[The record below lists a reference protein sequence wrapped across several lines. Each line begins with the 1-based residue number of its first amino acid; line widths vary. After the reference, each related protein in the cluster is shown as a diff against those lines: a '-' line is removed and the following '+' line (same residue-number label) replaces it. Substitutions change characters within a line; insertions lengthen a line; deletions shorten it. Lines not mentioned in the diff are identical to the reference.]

1 MKIDHGFKEVPVWE
15 KKTTENAFLDFEKLK
30 SGLINL
36 GCWGKMVPQAVLIG
50 WIATDKQRGTVSV
63 VLSILLAAG
72 EEKGRQA

>member
-1 MKIDHGFKEVPVWE
+1 VKIDHGFKEVPVWE

-50 WIATDKQRGTVSV
+50 WIATDKQRDRLRCV
-63 VLSILLAAG
+63 SILLAA
-72 EEKGRQA
+72 